1 MGWGVEIRAGAFSE
15 GTVRASYTISS
26 LIDIRV
32 DISEGIDGKLRYFVR
47 EPLLSEDGRNLLERV
62 ISMVYSDRSLMAL
75 LSAHGFSK
83 KTYEEVLKLIN
94 EYRRRRSGGFFKK
107 SSSKSLSLHEI
118 AESELE
124 SVAYY
129 VVRDL
134 TGYGPLDPL
143 IRDQQIEDIT
153 CNGVELPVYVFHR
166 EFEWLETNV
175 VFPNVNAL
183 ERLIRILAVRSGQE
197 PSVANPIVEGVLE
210 PEGYRVH
217 IVLDTVSR
225 RGHSFSIR
233 RFRET
238 PFTMVELLGRG
249 VLDAALAAL
258 FWVAI
263 ENKQGFVI
271 YGPTGSGKT
280 TLLNALAMLLP
291 SEMKIVSVEDTPE
304 IFMPFHENWDS
315 MATRLSADPSVQ
327 NVTLQAQ
334 VESAMRQRPDVL
346 ILGEIR
352 SREAHAFF
360 QGVSTGHGGLT
371 TVHAEN
377 LETLIRRLISPP
389 MDVPKSSLAS
399 AKLYVNILR
408 IPTQSG
414 VLRKVVY
421 VYEVNDYDALKD
433 IIEFKLVSKWVKDS
447 DTWLIDLKNSPTIKS
462 IASLNLSSCEDILAD
477 LRRRA
482 TVLKYAT
489 AKNVDIFEFHSL
501 VRRYRRNPT
510 KTYEEAVEFLGE
522 PYRMIMHE
530 LDERKSF

>member
-1 MGWGVEIRAGAFSE
+1 METRAGAFSE
-15 GTVRASYTISS
+15 GTVKASYTISS

-47 EPLLSEDGRNLLERV
+47 EPLLSDAGRDLLERFV
-62 ISMVYSDRSLMAL
+62 GMMYSDRSLMAL

-83 KTYEEVLKLIN
+83 KTYDEVLNLISD
-94 EYRRRRSGGFFKK
+94 YLRRHTRGFFRRS
-107 SSSKSLSLHEI
+107 SSGSLSPNQI
-118 AESELE
+118 AESELA

-134 TGYGPLDPL
+134 RGYGPLDPL

-175 VFPNVNAL
+175 VFPNADAL
-183 ERLIRILAVRSGQE
+183 ERLIRILALRSGQE

-238 PFTMVELLGRG
+238 PFTMVELLRRG
-249 VLDAALAAL
+249 VLDGALAAL
-258 FWVAI
+258 FWIAI
-263 ENKQGFVI
+263 ENKQGLVI
-271 YGPTGSGKT
+271 YGSTGSGKT
-280 TLLNALAMLLP
+280 TLLNALAMFLP
-291 SEMKIVSVEDTPE
+291 PEMKIVSVEDTPE

-315 MATRLSADPSVQ
+315 MVTRLSRDPSVQ

-334 VESAMRQRPDVL
+334 VESAMRQRPDML

-352 SREAHAFF
+352 SREAYAFF

-371 TVHAEN
+371 TVHAES
-377 LETLIRRLISPP
+377 LETLVRKLISPP
-389 MDVPKSSLAS
+389 MNVPKSSLAS
-399 AKLYVNILR
+399 VKLYVNVLR
-408 IPTQSG
+408 IPMQGS
-414 VLRKVVY
+414 VVRKVVY
-421 VYEVNDYDALKD
+421 VYEVNDYDALRD
-433 IIEFKLVSKWVKDS
+433 TIEFKLVSKWIKDN
-447 DTWLIDLKNSPTIKS
+447 DAWLIDLRVSPTIKS
-462 IASLNLSSCEDILAD
+462 IASLSLSSYEDVLAD

-501 VRRYRRNPT
+501 VRRYRRNPL
-510 KTYEEAVEFLGE
+510 KIYEEAVEFLGE
-522 PYRMIMHE
+522 PYRMIMNE